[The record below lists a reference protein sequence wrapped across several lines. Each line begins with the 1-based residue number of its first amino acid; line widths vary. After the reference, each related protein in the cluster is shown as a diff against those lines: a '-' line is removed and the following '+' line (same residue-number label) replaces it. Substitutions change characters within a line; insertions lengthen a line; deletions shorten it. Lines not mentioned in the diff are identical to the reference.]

1 MFYDKETNRYF
12 LNEFHLEHYKACL
25 RANENL
31 RKRLPLSPEEVA
43 ANQRRWNALGEQD
56 QRNHSQTE
64 DELKQDKINH
74 SQTEEKAEQDTAR
87 ADSMNAADANKPD
100 TLTDGK

>member
-1 MFYDKETNRYF
+1 MIYDKETNRYF

-56 QRNHSQTE
+56 KR
-64 DELKQDKINH
+64 NH
-74 SQTEEKAEQDTAR
+74 SQTEEKAEQDAAR
-87 ADSMNAADANKPD
+87 TNSINAADENKPGA
-100 TLTDGK
+100 LADGK